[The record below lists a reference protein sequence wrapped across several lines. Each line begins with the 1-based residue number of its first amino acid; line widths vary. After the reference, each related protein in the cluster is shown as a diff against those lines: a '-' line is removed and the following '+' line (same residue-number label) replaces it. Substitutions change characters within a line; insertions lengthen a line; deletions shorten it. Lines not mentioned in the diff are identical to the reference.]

1 MKIYNDCFPCILR
14 GSLDAARLSTND
26 ETIHRQIMKKT
37 MERLSSAELHDPP
50 PLIAQHTQREI
61 KKITGNKDPYKEMKI
76 KYNQFAKKILPQLES
91 LVKDSKNPFAT
102 AVKISIAG
110 NIIDFG
116 AMSDKG
122 EDLFFN
128 DIQNTIQGEIK
139 GDIAA
144 FHKRVVKAEKILWLG
159 DNTGEI
165 VLDTLLLEQMNNRK
179 VTYAVRGEAILN
191 DATMEDAVDAGLTD
205 MVKVIDNG
213 ADIPGTVLSCCSE
226 LFQDEFAKADL
237 IISKGQGNFETL
249 DHDDKRI
256 VFLFKVKCKVVA
268 DNSGF
273 KEGDSVIVMSS

>member
-14 GSLDAARLSTND
+14 GSLDAARLSTDD
-26 ETIHRQIMKKT
+26 ETIHRKIMKKT
-37 MERLSSAELHDPP
+37 MERLNSAELHDPP
-50 PLIAQHTQREI
+50 PLIAQHTQRQI
-61 KKITGNKDPYKEMKI
+61 KKITGNKDPYKKLKI
-76 KYNQFAKKILPQLES
+76 KYNQFAKKILPQLENM
-91 LVKDSKNPFAT
+91 VKDSKNPFAM

-122 EDLFFN
+122 EESIFN
-128 DIQNTIQGEIK
+128 DIQNTIQSEIK

-144 FHKRVVKAEKILWLG
+144 FHKRVAQAEKILWLG

-165 VLDTLLLEQMNNRK
+165 VLDKLLLEQMDTRK
-179 VTYAVRGEAILN
+179 VTYAVRGDAILN
-191 DATMEDAVDAGLTD
+191 DATMEDAIDAGLID

-213 ADIPGTVLSCCSE
+213 ADIPGTVLSCCSDQ
-226 LFQDEFAKADL
+226 FRDEFKEADL

-256 VFLFKVKCKVVA
+256 AFLFKVKCKVVA

-273 KEGDSVIVMSS
+273 DEGDSVVLMYS